1 MLQPC
6 IKLEMVLLYQ
16 QEKILSKMVSDF
28 DNGITDVL

>member
-6 IKLEMVLLYQ
+6 IKLEMVLLSQ